1 MLSVSLTSPSRVSNL
16 IGGGEYQKVHN
27 TFFRSLGIVHRVS
40 CPHTHQQNGS
50 VERKHRHIV
59 ETSLA
64 LLAGAHVPIKFWDDA
79 FLTATYLINHMPTR
93 VLDHSSPIEHLLHT
107 PPNYFMMR
115 VFGCACW
122 PHLHAYNKHKL
133 SFRSKECVFLG
144 YSSLHKGYKCLD
156 R

>member
-1 MLSVSLTSPSRVSNL
+1 MST
-16 IGGGEYQKVHN
+16 
-27 TFFRSLGIVHRVS
+27 
-40 CPHTHQQNGS
+40 HTHQQNGS

-64 LLAGAHVPIKFWDDA
+64 LLAGAHVPIKLWDDV
-79 FLTATYLINHMPTR
+79 FLTATYLINRMATR
-93 VLDHSSPIEHLLHT
+93 VLDNSSPIEHLLHT
-107 PPNYFMMR
+107 PPNYFMMQ

-122 PHLHAYNKHKL
+122 LHLLSYNKHKL